1 MLEYDSAW
9 KEIIEDLFEDFVLF
23 FFPEIHGDIDW
34 SKGYVFLDK
43 ELQKIIKSSETGRR
57 HADKLAKVYL
67 CDGSEKWLLIHVEV
81 QGYEQAKFGERMFV
95 YNYRLFDK
103 FKREVASLALLTDE
117 NPNYRASEYQRSR
130 WGCEVIFRY
139 PIVKLIDYRERR
151 HELEASSNPFAIAVM
166 AYLKALE
173 ARGNDH
179 EKYTWKK
186 HFLLELYRRGLT
198 KEKILALYKF
208 IDWIITVPE
217 ELENEILEEVKAIEE
232 ATMPHITTAER
243 IGMRKGRI
251 EAYEES
257 LPAIHRA
264 IGTIIEIKFGDSGQG
279 LGERTQKIRQIPT
292 LQQLT
297 ERLKRAATVQ
307 DAERIFD
314 ELELAQ
320 N

>member
-1 MLEYDSAW
+1 MR
-9 KEIIEDLFEDFVLF
+9 
-23 FFPEIHGDIDW
+23 
-34 SKGYVFLDK
+34 FLDK
-43 ELQKIIKSSETGRR
+43 ELQKIIKGSETGRR
-57 HADKLAKVYL
+57 HADKLARVYL
-67 CDGSEKWLLIHVEV
+67 RDGSEKWLLIHVEV
-81 QGYEQAKFGERMFV
+81 QGYEQAEFSERMFV
-95 YNYRLFDK
+95 YNYRLFDR
-103 FKREVASLALLTDE
+103 FRREVASLALLTDE

-139 PIVKLIDYRERR
+139 PIVKLIDYRERWK
-151 HELEASSNPFAIAVM
+151 ELEASTNPFAIAVM

-173 ARGNDH
+173 ARGNEH

-198 KEKILALYKF
+198 REKILALYKF

-217 ELENEILEEVKAIEE
+217 NLENEIVEEVKAIEE
-232 ATMPHITTAER
+232 PTMPHITTAER
-243 IGMRKGRI
+243 IGIKKGL
-251 EAYEES
+251 AQALEES
-257 LPAIHRA
+257 LPILHQA
-264 IGTIIEIKFGDSGQG
+264 IGTIIELKFGEAGQG
-279 LGERTQKIRQIPT
+279 LDTRAQKIRQIPT

-307 DAERIFD
+307 DAEKIFD

>member
-1 MLEYDSAW
+1 MPDYDSAW
-9 KEIIEDLFEDFVLF
+9 KEIIEDLFEDFLLF
-23 FFPEIHGDIDW
+23 FFPEIHGDLDW
-34 SKGYVFLDK
+34 SKGHVFLDK

-67 CDGSEKWLLIHVEV
+67 RDGSEEWLLIHVEV
-81 QGYEQAKFGERMFV
+81 QGYEQTEFLERMFV

-103 FKREVASLALLTDE
+103 FKREVTSLALLTDE

-139 PIVKLIDYRERR
+139 PIVKLIDYRERWQ
-151 HELEASSNPFAIAVM
+151 ELEANSNPFAIAVM

-173 ARGNDH
+173 ARGNER

-186 HFLLELYRRGLT
+186 HFLLGLYRRGLT
-198 KEKILALYKF
+198 REKILALYKF

-217 ELENEILEEVKAIEE
+217 ELENEIFEEVKAIEE

-243 IGMRKGRI
+243 IGIKKGR
-251 EAYEES
+251 EES
-257 LPAIHRA
+257 LPTIYQA
-264 IGTIIEIKFGDSGQG
+264 IGTIIELKFGEAGQG
-279 LGERTQKIRQIPT
+279 LDTRAQKIRQIPT

-307 DAERIFD
+307 DAEKIFD

>member
-1 MLEYDSAW
+1 MIEYDSAW
-9 KEIIEDLFEDFVLF
+9 KEIIEELFEDFMLF
-23 FFPEIHGDIDW
+23 FFPEIHTDIDW
-34 SKGYVFLDK
+34 SKGYAFLDK

-67 CDGSEKWLLIHVEV
+67 RDGSEKWLLIHVEV
-81 QGYEQAKFGERMFV
+81 QGYEQAEFPERMFV

-117 NPNYRASEYQRSR
+117 NPNYRVSEYQRSR

-139 PIVKLIDYRERR
+139 PIVKLIDYRERWN
-151 HELEASSNPFAIAVM
+151 ELEVSSNPFAIAVM

-186 HFLLELYRRGLT
+186 HFLVELYRRGLT
-198 KEKILALYKF
+198 REKILALYKF

-217 ELENEILEEVKAIEE
+217 ELENEIFEEVKAIEE

-243 IGMRKGRI
+243 IGIKKGKQEGIAESIATVHKVVGTVI
-251 EAYEES
+251 E
-257 LPAIHRA
+257 L
-264 IGTIIEIKFGDSGQG
+264 KFGEAGQG
-279 LGERTQKIRQIPT
+279 LSERTKKLRSLEV

-297 ERLKRAATVQ
+297 ERLKRASNMNE
-307 DAERIFD
+307 AEKIFD